1 MLALNPM
8 CKMFFFN
15 FPKRC
20 VSLMGFMLSLLKY
33 NNIKPKLRVVLAG
46 HSIAMVTHLVTK
58 IITTWSHMIGQCLDT
73 MTVARTDEQ

>member
-1 MLALNPM
+1 
-8 CKMFFFN
+8 
-15 FPKRC
+15 
-20 VSLMGFMLSLLKY
+20 MGFMLSLLKY

-73 MTVARTDEQ
+73 MIVARTDEQWLQ